1 MIGGTGKGGAGG
13 NSKWGWYAGQ
23 VQSRVVSA
31 LRNNKR
37 TRAAGMDLK
46 VRIWADASGRVTRAT
61 LAGSSGDAAV
71 DRAIKDEILTGL
83 QLDQAPP
90 EGMPMPIVMHI
101 AARRPN

>member
-1 MIGGTGKGGAGG
+1 MIGGNGKGGSGS

-31 LRNNKR
+31 LRNHRR
-37 TRAAGMDLK
+37 TRSAALDIK
-46 VRIWADASGRVTRAT
+46 VRMWADSTGRVTRAV
-61 LAGSSGDAAV
+61 LVGSSGDAAV

-90 EGMPMPIVMHI
+90 EGMPMPIVMHL